1 MHGSETNAFMLKSNK
16 LAFANSGMETTPPT
30 FLTLCLDCT
39 TKHTFM
45 PVGATRLLYELF
57 RSFLPIRVVGADDW
71 MVSDCSPARSAGA
84 GSLGY
89 VFPWSWE
96 IGVVVVGPRLRACV
110 LLLHSV
116 CSLIVGLP
124 PTSDDLVLFS
134 WLGALAVM
142 PVYLTEHSVKER
154 IVFFKTLLLGEFP
167 IDGWCLLP
175 PQRELP
181 ATPIRITSFSSYAS
195 APALVDVCLPCQQV
209 DASETAKKLEIH
221 LRSPITHCTLHGAS
235 LSDICTSSTLVQ
247 CAVLGSTH
255 MYMLGAMP
263 EWRGFETRSF
273 FL

>member
-1 MHGSETNAFMLKSNK
+1 MLHTLLSERHMHGSETNAFMLKSNK

-84 GSLGY
+84 GPLGY

-96 IGVVVVGPRLRACV
+96 IGVVVVGPRLRACI

-175 PQRELP
+175 PQRESCPPRRSESPRSRPTHLLQ
-181 ATPIRITSFSSYAS
+181 RLSMF
-195 APALVDVCLPCQQV
+195 VCL
-209 DASETAKKLEIH
+209 ASKSMPARRRKSWKSICDRQLHIAHYTALAF
-221 LRSPITHCTLHGAS
+221 PIYARRQRWYSVRC
-235 LSDICTSSTLVQ
+235 
-247 CAVLGSTH
+247 
-255 MYMLGAMP
+255 
-263 EWRGFETRSF
+263 
-273 FL
+273 

>member
-1 MHGSETNAFMLKSNK
+1 MPVVILKQFRPN
-16 LAFANSGMETTPPT
+16 LACHY
-30 FLTLCLDCT
+30 LCVDCT

-84 GSLGY
+84 GPLGY

-96 IGVVVVGPRLRACV
+96 IGVVVVGPRLRACI

-116 CSLIVGLP
+116 CSLIVGLH
-124 PTSDDLVLFS
+124 PTSDDLVFVFLVRRVS
-134 WLGALAVM
+134 SDASIPYRTQCQGTNRLLQNSA
-142 PVYLTEHSVKER
+142 TRR
-154 IVFFKTLLLGEFP
+154 ISHRRVVFATSTA
-167 IDGWCLLP
+167 
-175 PQRELP
+175 RELH